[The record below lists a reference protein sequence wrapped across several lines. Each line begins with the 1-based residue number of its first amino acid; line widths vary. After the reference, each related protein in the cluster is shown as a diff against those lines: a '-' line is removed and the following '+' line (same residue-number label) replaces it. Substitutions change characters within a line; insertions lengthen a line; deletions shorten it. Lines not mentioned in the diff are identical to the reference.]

1 MNMHLRCQI
10 DNNNLASWGT
20 EIIAMADQIPS
31 EQLLTRRRLST
42 IGEEDEVGNRRT
54 VAVVFKTHHRSAARR
69 PPENELKD
77 SQVQSNVT
85 GAKLRRRRFAFT
97 AALRAAYSE
106 SFSESPLKGTP
117 WEEAELS
124 SASLASASC
133 STRRNR
139 KLRLQRSAKEEES
152 IDFCLKL
159 FG

>member
-1 MNMHLRCQI
+1 
-10 DNNNLASWGT
+10 
-20 EIIAMADQIPS
+20 MADQIPS
-31 EQLLTRRRLST
+31 KQHLTRRRLST
-42 IGEEDEVGNRRT
+42 IGEEDEVGNSKT

-77 SQVQSNVT
+77 SQSQSSVT

-97 AALRAAYSE
+97 DALRAAYSE
-106 SFSESPLKGTP
+106 SLSESPLKGTP
-117 WEEAELS
+117 WEEAALS
-124 SASLASASC
+124 SISLASASC